1 MFVSLNY
8 YLTEHLNSSD
18 VSEQS
23 EQQDEEDDVI
33 SLSLKQNL
41 FIKLRMMLDW
51 KCNFVSNNVTRV
63 HKFYQL
69 R

>member
-51 KCNFVSNNVTRV
+51 SE
-63 HKFYQL
+63 HY
-69 R
+69 